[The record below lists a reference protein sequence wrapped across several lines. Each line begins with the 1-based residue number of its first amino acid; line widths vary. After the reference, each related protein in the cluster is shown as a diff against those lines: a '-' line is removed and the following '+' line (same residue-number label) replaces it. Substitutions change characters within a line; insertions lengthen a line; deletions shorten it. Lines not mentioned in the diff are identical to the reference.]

1 MPTGAYQSVA
11 GVGQQG
17 RARIR
22 NKGHTF
28 ALAQQAQHRILA
40 LLFIVVKKTQHP
52 ARGKAALAK
61 QGGGA
66 AGVFGQYQVG
76 LGQHGRALGERSP
89 GLPRGVATIQRRG
102 ADKGMGAVLQV
113 EVRALAQGA
122 DKSKRQGWSQ
132 ASWAVSQAAA
142 AR

>member
-76 LGQHGRALGERSP
+76 LGQHGPRPGRKVTRVAKGRGHDPETGGRQRHGGSAPGRGPRPGAGRRPSQNGRAGPR
-89 GLPRGVATIQRRG
+89 PRGP
-102 ADKGMGAVLQV
+102 
-113 EVRALAQGA
+113 
-122 DKSKRQGWSQ
+122 
-132 ASWAVSQAAA
+132 
-142 AR
+142 